1 MVSGLI
7 LLHFQFN
14 NENYSVEHPA
24 LSLDEKTLY
33 FASDMLGHFRFFD
46 LFSVAID
53 GENFGTPKKFGFEYK
68 CTNETISFRI
78 QRWEVIFLSDGHAG
92 YGSLDV
98 VDLKG
103 DNFDLP
109 SNVGLPVNATI
120 FI

>member
-1 MVSGLI
+1 MVKI
-7 LLHFQFN
+7 LEHQKFGSNINTQMRQFPFA
-14 NENYSVEHPA
+14 SK
-24 LSLDEKTLY
+24 DGKLY
-33 FASDMLGHFRFFD
+33 FS
-46 LFSVAID
+46 
-53 GENFGTPKKFGFEYK
+53 
-68 CTNETISFRI
+68 
-78 QRWEVIFLSDGHAG
+78 SDGHAG